1 MCCKASV
8 SVGWSSVD
16 KEANTNILNNK
27 PKKKK
32 YNGTKIKKTAKN
44 KKAVQQKWYH

>member
-27 PKKKK
+27 PKKKNTMEQK
-32 YNGTKIKKTAKN
+32 LKKTKN